1 MFCCQ
6 DPNGGIKDK
15 PFKGADFYHS
25 MYGGSGLAISQYTS
39 DYERLHAPESD
50 KGSTFDGNYKE
61 GGDHTLILGGMI
73 DNRLRR
79 VNPVFNVRYDYLA
92 RAKAYF
98 RREKKSA

>member
-1 MFCCQ
+1 
-6 DPNGGIKDK
+6 
-15 PFKGADFYHS
+15 
-25 MYGGSGLAISQYTS
+25 
-39 DYERLHAPESD
+39 
-50 KGSTFDGNYKE
+50 
-61 GGDHTLILGGMI
+61 LILGGMI